1 MRKYLNPIAAGLL
14 SLLAVASHAAS
25 PNLSVTADDLKSLR
39 STSTLS
45 RDANPASIKPKD
57 PALDSEFSR
66 NFQKALNNEEKAR
79 QTAREQQLERNHLP
93 QLEQNKKASNRFGP
107 TDNKKDNMGLY
118 FDSNGPAATSCR
130 EDELGK
136 THCKVRELR

>member
-1 MRKYLNPIAAGLL
+1 MRKFLNPIAIGLL
-14 SLLAVASHAAS
+14 SFLAIASHAAS
-25 PNLSVTADDLKSLR
+25 PNLSITTDDLKNLR
-39 STSTLS
+39 SASTFPGA
-45 RDANPASIKPKD
+45 ANPISSGSKD

-79 QTAREQQLERNHLP
+79 QAAREQQLERNHLP
-93 QLEQNKKASNRFGP
+93 RLEQHNKTSNRFGP
-107 TDNKKDNMGLY
+107 PDNKKDNMGIY

-136 THCKVRELR
+136 TRCKVRELR

>member
-1 MRKYLNPIAAGLL
+1 MRNYLNPIAIGLL

-25 PNLSVTADDLKSLR
+25 PNLSITTDDLKNLR
-39 STSTLS
+39 SASTLP
-45 RDANPASIKPKD
+45 REANPASSGSKD

-79 QTAREQQLERNHLP
+79 QAAREQQLERNRLP
-93 QLEQNKKASNRFGP
+93 QFDQNNKASNRFGP
-107 TDNKKDNMGLY
+107 PDNKKDNMGIY
-118 FDSNGPAATSCR
+118 FDSNGPAATSCK

-136 THCKVRELR
+136 TRCKVRELR

>member
-1 MRKYLNPIAAGLL
+1 MRKYLNPIAVGLF
-14 SLLAVASHAAS
+14 SLLAVSSHAAS
-25 PNLSVTADDLKSLR
+25 PNLSVTTEDLKNLR
-39 STSTLS
+39 SASTLP
-45 RDANPASIKPKD
+45 RDANPTPTKSKD

-79 QTAREQQLERNHLP
+79 QAAREQQLERNHRP
-93 QLEQNKKASNRFGP
+93 QFEQNQKASNRFGP
-107 TDNKKDNMGLY
+107 PDNKKDNRGLY

>member
-1 MRKYLNPIAAGLL
+1 MRKYLNPIAIGLL

-25 PNLSVTADDLKSLR
+25 PNLSVTAEDLKNLR
-39 STSTLS
+39 SASTSPREANPTSTRS
-45 RDANPASIKPKD
+45 KD

-79 QTAREQQLERNHLP
+79 QAAREQQLERNHRP
-93 QLEQNKKASNRFGP
+93 QFDQNNKASNRFGP
-107 TDNKKDNMGLY
+107 PDNKKDNMGIY
-118 FDSNGPAATSCR
+118 FDSNGPAATSCK

-136 THCKVRELR
+136 TRCKVRELR